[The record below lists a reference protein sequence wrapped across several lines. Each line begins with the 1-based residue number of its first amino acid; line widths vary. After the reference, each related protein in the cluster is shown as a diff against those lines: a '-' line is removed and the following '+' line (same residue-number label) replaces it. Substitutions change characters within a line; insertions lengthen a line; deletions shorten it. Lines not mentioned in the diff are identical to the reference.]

1 MLTLTR
7 RSMAGALVALALWL
21 PLAAHAEE
29 ARLSPVRRTTIATAD
44 PEASLRFYRDLLG
57 FVVEY
62 DRAGANGGRLAGF
75 VPGARQGR
83 LIALRQGASLGGSIG
98 LFHAPGIRPAGD
110 CTSPSRMPAM
120 AGEVG
125 ILLLTDDLPALQ
137 RRLAAAGVPVADEPH
152 RYEVNRGPTD
162 TFTVFD
168 PNCVRIS
175 IAQIQR
181 ETLEQSLRR

>member
-7 RSMAGALVALALWL
+7 RSLPGALVALSLCL
-21 PLAAHAEE
+21 PWAVGAEE
-29 ARLSPVRRTTIATAD
+29 PRLSPVRRTTIATAD

-62 DRAGANGGRLAGF
+62 DRASASGGRLAGF

-83 LIALRQGASLGGSIG
+83 LIALRQGPSLGGSIG
-98 LFHAPGIRPAGD
+98 LFHAPGIGPAGD
-110 CTSPSRMPAM
+110 CKSPSRVPAM

-137 RRLAAAGVPVADEPH
+137 RRLVAAGVPFADEPY

-168 PNCVRIS
+168 PNCVRVS

-181 ETLEQSLRR
+181 ETMEQSLRR